1 MPEPEV
7 KGNPRD
13 RLPHQAERM
22 IREVHAK
29 QESLKRSEAHKET
42 FWSSV
47 AMLGVIGWSVALPSL
62 AGVALGLWIDHRWP
76 SRISWA
82 AVLFASGLAYG
93 CAAAWNHMRGTH
105 R

>member
-1 MPEPEV
+1 MADPEIPH
-7 KGNPRD
+7 NPD
-13 RLPHQAERM
+13 ARLSHQAERM
-22 IREVHAK
+22 MRQVHAK
-29 QESLKRSEAHKET
+29 QESLKRSEEHKET

-62 AGVALGLWIDHRWP
+62 GGVALGLWIDHRWP
-76 SRISWA
+76 GRISWA

-93 CAAAWNHMRGTH
+93 CAAAWNHMRGNH